1 MSKEVTIYGYNSVET
16 SVSKNPDRIIELY
29 VDKSTSNKRID
40 KLLSSSA
47 VSKLSIKRV
56 DKSFLSDLLSTE
68 KHQGIIQ
75 KINHPISIRL
85 SKSGRKGLIR
95 SLAEAEN
102 PTAIQ

>member
-29 VDKSTSNKRID
+29 VAKSTSNKRID

-68 KHQGIIQ
+68 KHQGIAA
-75 KINHPISIRL
+75 NCHADAHLTARDNPARL
-85 SKSGRKGLIR
+85 GGRIFR
-95 SLAEAEN
+95 PA
-102 PTAIQ
+102 